1 MFESK
6 PPAPSGP
13 AFLCALALS
22 VAVTIPGTVRS
33 DDSRSNE
40 VQRSL
45 DLGFSSPV
53 LARRGNAH
61 LTHLELDARLQK
73 IPEQDRP
80 DVVNG
85 PARLEKLIEDQ
96 LQIRT
101 FADRAIAEGALD
113 DELVEAELYLMIST
127 WLAER
132 YRDQVITEESLDDYT
147 GQARELY
154 QLDPERFTA
163 EPTVSFSHLLIANHP
178 DPKARAAELLEQ
190 IEGGADFAALAAE
203 HSEDPSVVN
212 NRGRFDEIEV
222 ARLDEQFR
230 SGLAELEP
238 GAVEL
243 VQSGYGWHVVALHDR
258 QPERIREFEEVAD
271 QLREEARQQ
280 HAQEIVERL
289 LRSYYAQELEI
300 VEGGVAEVLERY
312 PFE

>member
-1 MFESK
+1 MSRFQN
-6 PPAPSGP
+6 PSFGGP
-13 AFLCALALS
+13 LLLS
-22 VAVTIPGTVRS
+22 GVLMLLGPVLPGPTFAE
-33 DDSRSNE
+33 D

-45 DLGFSSPV
+45 DIDFSSSV
-53 LARRGNAH
+53 LARRGEAR
-61 LTHLELDARLQK
+61 LTHLELDARLQA
-73 IPEQDRP
+73 IPEDARP

-113 DELVEAELYLMIST
+113 DELVEAELYLMVST

-132 YRDQVITEESLDDYT
+132 YRDRIIAEQSLDDYT
-147 GQARELY
+147 DQARELY
-154 QLDPERFTA
+154 QLDRDRFTA

-178 DPKARAAELLEQ
+178 DPRARAAELLER
-190 IEGGADFAALAAE
+190 IESGEDFAELAAE
-203 HSEDPSVVN
+203 HSDDPSVVN
-212 NRGRFDEIEV
+212 NRGRFDEIET
-222 ARLDEQFR
+222 ARLDERFR
-230 SGLAELEP
+230 VGLAALEP
-238 GAVEL
+238 GDVEL
-243 VQSGYGWHVVALHDR
+243 VESGYGWHVVVLHDR
-258 QPERIREFEEVAD
+258 QSERIRDFEEVAD

-289 LRSYYAQELEI
+289 LRSYYAQDLEI

>member
-1 MFESK
+1 MIHRK
-6 PPAPSGP
+6 APALLGP
-13 AFLCALALS
+13 GFLCALVMFAGVSVPAVVESEEAQRAL
-22 VAVTIPGTVRS
+22 GL
-33 DDSRSNE
+33 E
-40 VQRSL
+40 
-45 DLGFSSPV
+45 FSSPV
-53 LARRGNAH
+53 LARRGDAQ
-61 LTHLELDARLQK
+61 LTHLELDARLQA
-73 IPEQDRP
+73 IPEHARP

-113 DELVEAELYLMIST
+113 NELVEAELFLMVST

-132 YRDQVITEESLDDYT
+132 YRDRVIAEESLDDYT
-147 GQARELY
+147 NQARELY

-178 DPKARAAELLEQ
+178 DPRSRAAELLEQ
-190 IEGGADFAALAAE
+190 IEGGAAFAELAAE

-212 NRGRFDEIEV
+212 NQGRFDEIAV

-230 SGLAELEP
+230 AGLADLEP
-238 GAVEL
+238 GSVDL

-258 QPERIREFEEVAD
+258 QAERIRDFEDVAD
-271 QLREEARQQ
+271 ELREEARQQ

-289 LRSYYAQELEI
+289 LRSYYSEELEI
-300 VEGGVAEVLERY
+300 VEGGVADVLARY
-312 PFE
+312 PFD

>member
-1 MFESK
+1 MTRFQT
-6 PPAPSGP
+6 PSSDGPGLLCGVLLLIGPVLTGP
-13 AFLCALALS
+13 AFAN
-22 VAVTIPGTVRS
+22 
-33 DDSRSNE
+33 D

-45 DLGFSSPV
+45 DIDFSSSV
-53 LARRGNAH
+53 LAKRGEAE

-190 IEGGADFAALAAE
+190 LEAGADFAALAAE

-212 NRGRFDEIEV
+212 NRGRFTDIET

-289 LRSYYAQELEI
+289 LRSYYAQDLEI